1 MRRPRTGVN
10 PVVVTRIAEDARAS
24 QVWIDPLEIRIRI
37 DLRQRLRT
45 HLNNYAFGSFD
56 LLLCVEKSRVTLHR
70 RQNGLVQSKGRHSA
84 SRHCFAAVCSLAAG
98 KTRLTKNAES
108 CN

>member
-1 MRRPRTGVN
+1 MCTGVS
-10 PVVVTRIAEDARAS
+10 EHARAS

-56 LLLCVEKSRVTLHR
+56 LLLCVEKGRITLQR
-70 RQNGLVQSKGRHSA
+70 RQNGLVQGKGRHSA
-84 SRHCFAAVCSLAAG
+84 SRHCFAADMFPRCRQNRADQ
-98 KTRLTKNAES
+98 ES
-108 CN
+108 RTLQ